1 MEVEKSENDK
11 RISDLKNELFILMS
25 RRSLLPSIQDNGRQ
39 WVVMAELYELTKN
52 EKFNLKSK

>member
-1 MEVEKSENDK
+1 MENKE
-11 RISDLKNELFILMS
+11 RISELKNELFILMA

>member
-1 MEVEKSENDK
+1 MEGEKYENDK
-11 RISDLKNELFILMS
+11 RISDLKNELFILMA

-39 WVVMAELYELTKN
+39 WAVMAELYELTKN

>member
-1 MEVEKSENDK
+1 MEGEKSENDK
-11 RISDLKNELFILMS
+11 RISELKNELFILMA

-39 WVVMAELYELTKN
+39 WAVMAELYELTKN

>member
-1 MEVEKSENDK
+1 MESEKSEVEQ
-11 RISDLKNELFILMS
+11 RISQLKNELFILIA
-25 RRSLLPSIQDNGRQ
+25 RRSLLPTIQDNGRQ

>member
-1 MEVEKSENDK
+1 MEGEKYENDK
-11 RISDLKNELFILMS
+11 RISELKNELFILMA

-39 WVVMAELYELTKN
+39 WAVMAELYELTKN

>member
-1 MEVEKSENDK
+1 MEGEKSENDK
-11 RISDLKNELFILMS
+11 RISELKNELFILMA

-52 EKFNLKSK
+52 ENFNLKSK

>member
-1 MEVEKSENDK
+1 MEGEKSENDK
-11 RISDLKNELFILMS
+11 RISELKNELFILMA

-39 WVVMAELYELTKN
+39 WVVMAELYEITKN

>member
-1 MEVEKSENDK
+1 MEGEKSENDK
-11 RISDLKNELFILMS
+11 RISELKNELFILMA

-39 WVVMAELYELTKN
+39 WVVMAELHELTKN

>member
-1 MEVEKSENDK
+1 MEGEKSEVEQ
-11 RISDLKNELFILMS
+11 RISQLKNELFILMA

-52 EKFNLKSK
+52 EQFNLKSK